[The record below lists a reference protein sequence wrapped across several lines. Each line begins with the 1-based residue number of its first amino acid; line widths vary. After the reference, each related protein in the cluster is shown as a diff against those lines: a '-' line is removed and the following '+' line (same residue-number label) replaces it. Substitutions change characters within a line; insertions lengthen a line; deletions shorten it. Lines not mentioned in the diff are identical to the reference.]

1 MAADL
6 RQALAGLDA
15 RPGAVLAG
23 MYASADQPR
32 CDVEN
37 RLLTNLGQRA
47 SRRAWPVSGSS
58 AASVCPA
65 PAPVPVARAHGAPVL
80 LPVPADGTWQ
90 SWEPAGLLARW
101 YRVTSLA
108 WPDNSPTTRASPG
121 GAPEGD
127 LPPPGQLAAAVT
139 TGLESVLFGL
149 GVLDDFRE

>member
-6 RQALAGLDA
+6 RQALARLDA

-65 PAPVPVARAHGAPVL
+65 PAPVPVARAHGHLYYYRYQLTAPGNRGS
-80 LPVPADGTWQ
+80 LPDCW
-90 SWEPAGLLARW
+90 
-101 YRVTSLA
+101 
-108 WPDNSPTTRASPG
+108 PG
-121 GAPEGD
+121 G
-127 LPPPGQLAAAVT
+127 
-139 TGLESVLFGL
+139 TG
-149 GVLDDFRE
+149 